1 MPAALTVRPVRRLV
15 VPLAALCAGAGFASA
30 GVPSAAVPVDP
41 AGVVRAAVE
50 PVSHAPIVQATPAAQ
65 RRPEPSG
72 RGVPAAPEAMPAIAV
87 ASVRP
92 PDRLAAATP
101 RPDGFVVVPLRD
113 AQLTVRRLPLRPDD
127 GNPAAADPRDE
138 PVSGPTQAILVLA
151 GLIGWIAARR
161 SR

>member
-15 VPLAALCAGAGFASA
+15 VPLAALCAGAGFAS
-30 GVPSAAVPVDP
+30 
-41 AGVVRAAVE
+41 
-50 PVSHAPIVQATPAAQ
+50 
-65 RRPEPSG
+65 
-72 RGVPAAPEAMPAIAV
+72 
-87 ASVRP
+87 VRP
-92 PDRLAAATP
+92 PDRLAAATL